1 MRLVLDILRTKGDT
15 VWSIGSDN
23 TVYEALQM
31 MAVKDVGALLVTEKE
46 QLIGIFSERD
56 YARKVV
62 LAGKS
67 SLNTQVREIMTDK
80 VYTVR
85 PEQTLEECMALMT
98 QNRIR
103 HLPVMVGMK
112 LAGLISIGDIVK
124 EIISD
129 QTLEIQQLENYVG
142 GRGYGADPLQ
152 N

>member
-15 VWSIGSDN
+15 VWSIDPDN

-31 MAVKDVGALLVTEKE
+31 LAAKEVGALLVIEKNE
-46 QLIGIFSERD
+46 PIGMFSERD
-56 YARKVV
+56 YAREVV

-80 VYTVR
+80 VFYVR

-103 HLPVMVGMK
+103 HLPVMDGAK
-112 LAGLISIGDIVK
+112 LAGMISIGDIVK

-129 QTLEIQQLENYVG
+129 QHLEIQQLENYVL
-142 GRGYGADPLQ
+142 GRGYSADPLQ